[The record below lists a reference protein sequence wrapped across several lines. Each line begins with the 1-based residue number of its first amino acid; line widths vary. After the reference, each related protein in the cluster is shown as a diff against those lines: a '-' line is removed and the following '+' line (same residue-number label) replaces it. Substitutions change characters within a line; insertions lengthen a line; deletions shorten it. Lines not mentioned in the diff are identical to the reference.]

1 MTDLALTDLARQ
13 FLAERQ
19 AEARRIIANG
29 AAHTESQRRLAWRVL
44 RGVPDRGPAPRVQ
57 HMPPAPLVPPSPPWG
72 FGDGGSA
79 A

>member
-13 FLAERQ
+13 FLAERR

-29 AAHTESQRRLAWRVL
+29 AAHTESQRRLAWQVL
-44 RGVPDRGPAPRVQ
+44 RQQRDQAPA
-57 HMPPAPLVPPSPPWG
+57 AASAPPWG
-72 FGDGGSA
+72 FGDGGNA